1 MLPPDLTIRWA
12 KPADAGAIAALEL
25 RSSRL
30 EKRSAPIANGE
41 LQLAVIWERRLKEA
55 PAENITMLAVRRA
68 HPDDDEEIL
77 GFLGFTGSIVEGR
90 IRALYVDPLCV
101 RCGIG
106 RLLMDTAQ
114 QVVKLQGGNKLE
126 VMVEMRNYGAQ
137 DFYRTLH
144 FSARGVQS
152 AHLIVMTKEF

>member
-12 KPADAGAIAALEL
+12 KPRDAEAIAALEL
-25 RSSRL
+25 RSSKL
-30 EKRSAPIANGE
+30 EKRPSPIANGE
-41 LQLAVIWERRLKEA
+41 LQLSVIWERRLEEA
-55 PAENITMLAVRRA
+55 PSDNITMLAVRRA

-77 GFLGFTGSIVEGR
+77 GLLGFTGKISLGH

-106 RLLMDTAQ
+106 RLLMETAE

-152 AHLIVMTKEF
+152 AHLIVMSKEF